1 VPAEWLKNCISVDIE
16 AAGPYPAHYP
26 LLSIGACLAVDKNKT
41 FYVELKP
48 DRQAFDEG
56 ALQISGFSL
65 EELDHEGTQP
75 ALAMRDFATW
85 LADSVP
91 DQPIFV
97 AFNAPFDWMF
107 INDYFHRYC
116 GSNPFGHSALDIKAL
131 FLGLTGGEWKDTTM
145 KMVNSKLG
153 LEKALS
159 HHALED
165 AQDQATLFMQI
176 IERLNGESPK
186 E

>member
-1 VPAEWLKNCISVDIE
+1 VPADWLKNCVSVDIE

-26 LLSIGACLAVDKNKT
+26 MLSIGACLAVDRDQT

-48 DRQAFDEG
+48 DRQKFDEA

-65 EELDHEGTQP
+65 DELERQGTDP
-75 ALAMRDFATW
+75 EHAMHAFAKW

-91 DQPIFV
+91 GQPLLV

-131 FLGLTGGEWKDTTM
+131 FLGLIGGEWKDTNM
-145 KMVNSKLG
+145 KAVNSQLG
-153 LEKALS
+153 LEKNLS

-165 AQDQATLFMQI
+165 AQDQATLFLQI
-176 IERLNGESPK
+176 IERLKGEAPK